1 MKPLWQNV
9 EQEAPDELVGAEC
22 HCPVSRRSVAAV
34 IIVPEGHATLVESNE
49 PAVRDGD
56 VMGVAGEIGKHC
68 FWAREGR
75 LGVDKPILSFE
86 RREMRAEGLTTTQAL
101 DLTKERPPT
110 CRVGIGKYRQEEP
123 SEQGKAPAPAGES
136 RGCSAPSA
144 S

>member
-1 MKPLWQNV
+1 MVCRSAVSCVAGGSTPGIGVAISSLARAMLASAGAGQQPVMADAMKPLWQNV

-86 RREMRAEGLTTTQAL
+86 AARDAR
-101 DLTKERPPT
+101 
-110 CRVGIGKYRQEEP
+110 
-123 SEQGKAPAPAGES
+123 
-136 RGCSAPSA
+136 
-144 S
+144 

>member
-68 FWAREGR
+68 SGPEKGGLAKTNQFFLLSGARCA
-75 LGVDKPILSFE
+75 LKAS
-86 RREMRAEGLTTTQAL
+86 RRR
-101 DLTKERPPT
+101 RPLISPKNA
-110 CRVGIGKYRQEEP
+110 RRP
-123 SEQGKAPAPAGES
+123 
-136 RGCSAPSA
+136 
-144 S
+144 